1 MHRPVIV
8 RSATDDIFVLAMKAQ
23 SALKTVPNGNIE
35 AHKMILDILKATSE
49 AKVIEIISTYCDIS
63 R

>member
-8 RSATDDIFVLAMKAQ
+8 RNVTDDIFVLAMKAQ
-23 SALKTVPNGNIE
+23 SALKTVPNGNVE

-49 AKVIEIISTYCDIS
+49 AKVIEIISEYCEIH
-63 R
+63 